1 MPDAVFFD
9 LDGTLADTAPD
20 LAGTLH
26 RLQTEHGMTPTPF
39 ETLRPQVSRGV
50 RGMLGAGFGLT
61 PDAPAYPALAGR
73 FLALYAEALCVETR
87 LFPGMAELLDSLEAR
102 GIPWGIVT
110 NKAERFAR
118 PLVDALGLGSRSVCV
133 VGGDTAARAKP
144 FPDPLLHAC
153 NVAGIAPARSIYVG
167 DDIRDI
173 TAGRA
178 AGMLTLAAAYGY
190 LGSDEPIEAWA
201 ADAIIGHPLEI
212 LSFVEKDPGVL

>member
-20 LAGTLH
+20 LAGTLN
-26 RLQTEHGMTPTPF
+26 RLQAEHGLVPTPF
-39 ETLRPQVSRGV
+39 ETLRPQVSHGV
-50 RGMLGAGFGLT
+50 RGMLGTGFGLA
-61 PDAPAYPALAGR
+61 PDAPAYPALAAR
-73 FLALYAEALCVETR
+73 FLALYTESLCVDTR

-102 GIPWGIVT
+102 GITWGIVT

-118 PLVDALGLGSRSVCV
+118 PLVDALGLGSRSVCI
-133 VGGDTAARAKP
+133 VGGDTAPRAKP

-153 NVAGIAPARSIYVG
+153 KAAGVTPGRCIYVG

-173 TAGRA
+173 KAGKA

-190 LGSDEPIEAWA
+190 LGSDQPIEAWT
-201 ADAIIGHPLEI
+201 ADAIIEHPLEI
-212 LSFVEKDPGVL
+212 LSFVERD